1 VLVADPLHRLI
12 RRIAPDGGV
21 TTVAGGFD
29 RPGSSDGPS
38 VLARFDR
45 PLGVATD
52 SRGFIYVAD
61 AGNHTI
67 RSVAPDGWV
76 STLAGSAGNP
86 GSLDGP
92 GPSARFRSPVSLA
105 VDADFNVYVADA
117 GNSTIRRISRA
128 GIVTTLAG
136 SAGRT
141 GLADG
146 TGAAARFYG
155 PTNVGV
161 DGSGNVY
168 VLDGGGTVLRRVT
181 RTGTVTTVPRASGA
195 TLWAVD
201 RGGEL
206 LLLPLHSKHTELQR
220 TLADGTNVA
229 RLALPEEVDES
240 TKLRQPRGI
249 AVDARGRLYFAN
261 AGSTLLRATP
271 GGAIELLANSAPA
284 DDGASGRVPFGL
296 LDSMVLDESGR
307 LWVTDNER
315 HTVIRI
321 TPTGEVTTVAGA
333 ADHPGVTDG
342 ASAAARLYGPTG
354 IARDGAGCLY
364 VSDNGTNVIR
374 RISPAGD
381 VSTLA
386 GRAGESGAAD
396 GAGANARFNSPHG
409 LAIDRTGNLYVAD
422 TDNHLIRKI
431 STRGAVSTLAG
442 APGQSGAEDGAGP
455 HARFKSPLGVAIDR
469 NGTLYVADSG
479 NHTVRTISTEGVVAT
494 LAGDAGAQG
503 YASRDGTG
511 TGAHF
516 RSPQSIA
523 VDNDGNVY
531 VTELGADQPRRIS
544 PAGVVTTL
552 KLN

>member
-1 VLVADPLHRLI
+1 
-12 RRIAPDGGV
+12 
-21 TTVAGGFD
+21 
-29 RPGSSDGPS
+29 
-38 VLARFDR
+38 
-45 PLGVATD
+45 
-52 SRGFIYVAD
+52 
-61 AGNHTI
+61 
-67 RSVAPDGWV
+67 
-76 STLAGSAGNP
+76 
-86 GSLDGP
+86 
-92 GPSARFRSPVSLA
+92 
-105 VDADFNVYVADA
+105 
-117 GNSTIRRISRA
+117 
-128 GIVTTLAG
+128 
-136 SAGRT
+136 
-141 GLADG
+141 
-146 TGAAARFYG
+146 
-155 PTNVGV
+155 
-161 DGSGNVY
+161 
-168 VLDGGGTVLRRVT
+168 
-181 RTGTVTTVPRASGA
+181 
-195 TLWAVD
+195 
-201 RGGEL
+201 
-206 LLLPLHSKHTELQR
+206 
-220 TLADGTNVA
+220 
-229 RLALPEEVDES
+229 
-240 TKLRQPRGI
+240 
-249 AVDARGRLYFAN
+249 
-261 AGSTLLRATP
+261 
-271 GGAIELLANSAPA
+271 
-284 DDGASGRVPFGL
+284 
-296 LDSMVLDESGR
+296 MVLDESGR